1 MAPLGVRY
9 NVGAMT
15 RSDVQLMLDVKAGD
29 DASFN
34 LLLQKYRTPLINFL
48 YRMVRDTATAEDL
61 AQEVFLRV
69 YRARKQYSPSAKFT
83 TWLFRIAT
91 NLALNSVRDN
101 RHRQMDVSIDAPV
114 EEDEAPLQLPTREMR
129 IDEHMIE
136 RDRADFIRQA
146 IASLPEKQRVAVL
159 LHKYEEMDYA
169 EIAKILECSE
179 SALKSLLFRAYETLR
194 VQLAPLVVPADGA
207 SRRGRTAIMKKCE
220 EVSKQLVAYLDRRAN
235 SAERQEVEEH
245 LAACR
250 ACHERAEGFRK
261 LWGVLDEVPLVE
273 PSLSFDARIRAR
285 IAEEPRPRWFRWLVP
300 QPRLAFSMALLLAL
314 SVWMARLAARGESG
328 GDASSRI
335 SKRSR
340 IWASWRITT
349 C

>member
-1 MAPLGVRY
+1 MEHSYALQLYGTAGVRY

-48 YRMVRDTATAEDL
+48 FRMVRDSATAEDL

-114 EEDEAPLQLPTREMR
+114 EEDEAPLQLPAREMR

-136 RDRADFIRQA
+136 RDRAEFIRQA
-146 IASLPEKQRVAVL
+146 ISSLPEKQRVAVL

-194 VQLAPLVVPADGA
+194 VQLAPLVAQ
-207 SRRGRTAIMKKCE
+207 S
-220 EVSKQLVAYLDRRAN
+220 VARRAG
-235 SAERQEVEEH
+235 
-245 LAACR
+245 
-250 ACHERAEGFRK
+250 EGR
-261 LWGVLDEVPLVE
+261 PL
-273 PSLSFDARIRAR
+273 
-285 IAEEPRPRWFRWLVP
+285 
-300 QPRLAFSMALLLAL
+300 
-314 SVWMARLAARGESG
+314 
-328 GDASSRI
+328 
-335 SKRSR
+335 
-340 IWASWRITT
+340 
-349 C
+349 

>member
-1 MAPLGVRY
+1 MEHSHALQLYGTAGVRY
-9 NVGAMT
+9 NVEAMT

-48 YRMVRDTATAEDL
+48 YRMVRNTATAEDL

-114 EEDEAPLQLPTREMR
+114 EEESAAPLQLPTREMR

-136 RDRADFIRQA
+136 RDRAEFIRRA
-146 IASLPEKQRVAVL
+146 IAALPEKQRVAVL

-194 VQLAPLVVPADGA
+194 VQLAPLVSQPVEHRAGE
-207 SRRGRTAIMKKCE
+207 GR
-220 EVSKQLVAYLDRRAN
+220 
-235 SAERQEVEEH
+235 
-245 LAACR
+245 
-250 ACHERAEGFRK
+250 
-261 LWGVLDEVPLVE
+261 
-273 PSLSFDARIRAR
+273 PS
-285 IAEEPRPRWFRWLVP
+285 
-300 QPRLAFSMALLLAL
+300 
-314 SVWMARLAARGESG
+314 
-328 GDASSRI
+328 
-335 SKRSR
+335 
-340 IWASWRITT
+340 
-349 C
+349 